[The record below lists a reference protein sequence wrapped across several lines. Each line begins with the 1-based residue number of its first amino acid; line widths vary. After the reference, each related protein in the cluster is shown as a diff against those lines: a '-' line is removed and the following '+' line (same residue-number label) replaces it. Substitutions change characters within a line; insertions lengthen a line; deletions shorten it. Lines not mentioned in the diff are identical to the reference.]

1 MDILRVERNVPF
13 VYCNDSRDFQ
23 LLCRLYTAIVN
34 GVKFDIDSIRF
45 LTDSSKCKTEM
56 LSLLQ
61 TKLGFFTTREY
72 EDDKLRYIL
81 QAFPVMV
88 KNKGSLKGVQ
98 QAVNTFL
105 KMYDV
110 RTTIVVYYTENSTT
124 VYNVEVPDHTII
136 VGLNAALRG
145 GVYALEDM
153 LRYIL
158 PTGYGLYIYFYQSLE
173 DVTTLI
179 DTNEAVLVFVSDDI
193 NSNVRTVIDNEYVG
207 VQVGDSIEKEDWA
220 TKAVLCSNSAM
231 NVTIRWDVYRNKVA
245 EVPEYLSDRYL
256 KLVFDYDG
264 SSWNLFGKVADPEE
278 YGLNVSGTPSANDT
292 ITVVSAVDELIGA
305 VDTVEVKNDL
315 PETGNQFNVSII
327 DDSTQHDS

>member
-1 MDILRVERNVPF
+1 MSRNNVK
-13 VYCNDSRDFQ
+13 
-23 LLCRLYTAIVN
+23 LLTSDELAHFNKRYKFTKKDDNIIVTIDDYNRTTVHPIDKAFSINAKKIRKLCFTEQAIDLWVRL
-34 GVKFDIDSIRF
+34 
-45 LTDSSKCKTEM
+45 TEM
-56 LSLLQ
+56 
-61 TKLGFFTTREY
+61 KLKRIPTLV
-72 EDDKLRYIL
+72 D
-81 QAFPVMV
+81 
-88 KNKGSLKGVQ
+88 VQ

-179 DTNEAVLVFVSDDI
+179 DTNEAVLVYVSDDI